1 MEPITFEDTLVHYK
15 IKLSESLDYLN
26 TISSQLNQELDII
39 NASWKGSSAE
49 ACRIKIE
56 DMKIE
61 LDKARLSIEHADT
74 AVSAVL
80 TIQQAIV

>member
-1 MEPITFEDTLVHYK
+1 MEPITFEETLVHYK
-15 IKLSESLDYLN
+15 NKLSEILDYINGL
-26 TISSQLNQELDII
+26 SSQLDKEIECVNS
-39 NASWKGSSAE
+39 SWKGRGAE

-74 AVSAVL
+74 AVSEVL
-80 TIQQAIV
+80 TIQKAIV